1 MDNNPNNDTIKDILE
16 EYQTEIKNG
25 GKKKSCLVRALI
37 FIILLAVIF
46 FGFIYVQQY
55 LLDIEAEA
63 IVRAAQTATSLI
75 NEPSIKN
82 DPVSNE
88 AQPGVANPV
97 EQPTPSET
105 PTPDPAIV
113 RTATIAAQL
122 TSVAEFQKTV
132 TSAP

>member
-1 MDNNPNNDTIKDILE
+1 MNNNPYDKTIKEILE
-16 EYQTEIKNG
+16 EDQTETKNG
-25 GKKKSCLVRALI
+25 GKKKNCLVRVLI

-55 LLDIEAEA
+55 LLNLEAEA
-63 IVRAAQTATSLI
+63 IVRAVRTATALV
-75 NEPSIKN
+75 NEPLKNN
-82 DPVSNE
+82 DPVFNE
-88 AQPGVANPV
+88 AQPDTENPV
-97 EQPTPSET
+97 EQPT

-132 TSAP
+132 TSVP

>member
-1 MDNNPNNDTIKDILE
+1 MYNNPNDETIEEILE
-16 EYQTEIKNG
+16 EDQIEIKNG
-25 GKKKSCLVRALI
+25 GKKKGCLLRAII
-37 FIILLAVIF
+37 FIIMLAVIF

-63 IVRAAQTATSLI
+63 IVSAARTATALV
-75 NEPSIKN
+75 NEPSTKN
-82 DPVSNE
+82 DLISDE
-88 AQPGVANPV
+88 TQPDAASPV
-97 EQPTPSET
+97 EQPT

>member
-1 MDNNPNNDTIKDILE
+1 MYNNPNDETIKEILE
-16 EYQTEIKNG
+16 EDQIEIKNG
-25 GKKKSCLVRALI
+25 GKKKSCLLRAII
-37 FIILLAVIF
+37 FIIMLAVMF

-55 LLDIEAEA
+55 LLDMEAEA
-63 IVRAAQTATSLI
+63 IVSAARTATAVV
-75 NEPSIKN
+75 NEPSTKN
-82 DPVSNE
+82 DLISDE
-88 AQPGVANPV
+88 TQPDAASPV
-97 EQPTPSET
+97 EQPT

>member
-1 MDNNPNNDTIKDILE
+1 MYNNPNDETIKEILE
-16 EYQTEIKNG
+16 EDQIEIKNG
-25 GKKKSCLVRALI
+25 GKKKSCLLRAII
-37 FIILLAVIF
+37 FIIMLAVMF

-55 LLDIEAEA
+55 LLDMEAEA
-63 IVRAAQTATSLI
+63 IVSAARTATALV
-75 NEPSIKN
+75 NEPSTKN
-82 DPVSNE
+82 DLISDE
-88 AQPGVANPV
+88 TQLDAASPV
-97 EQPTPSET
+97 EQPT

>member
-1 MDNNPNNDTIKDILE
+1 MDNDPNNVTIKEILE
-16 EYQTEIKNG
+16 ENQTEIKNG
-25 GKKKSCLVRALI
+25 GKKKSCLVRAFI
-37 FIILLAVIF
+37 FIIMLAAIF

-55 LLDIEAEA
+55 LLDLEAEA
-63 IVRAAQTATSLI
+63 IVRAAQTATALV

-82 DPVSNE
+82 NASSDE
-88 AQPGVANPV
+88 GQPDDASPV
-97 EQPTPSET
+97 EQPIPTET

-113 RTATIAAQL
+113 HTATVAVQL

>member
-1 MDNNPNNDTIKDILE
+1 MYNNPNDETIKEILE
-16 EYQTEIKNG
+16 EDQIEIKNG
-25 GKKKSCLVRALI
+25 GKKKSCLLRAII
-37 FIILLAVIF
+37 FIIMLAVMF

-55 LLDIEAEA
+55 LLDMEAEA
-63 IVRAAQTATSLI
+63 IVSAARTATALV
-75 NEPSIKN
+75 NEPSTKKDLISDKT
-82 DPVSNE
+82 
-88 AQPGVANPV
+88 QPDTASPV
-97 EQPTPSET
+97 EQPTPTET

>member
-1 MDNNPNNDTIKDILE
+1 MKMKTLAI
-16 EYQTEIKNG
+16 
-25 GKKKSCLVRALI
+25 S
-37 FIILLAVIF
+37 IILLAVIF

-55 LLDIEAEA
+55 LLNLEAEA
-63 IVRAAQTATSLI
+63 IVSAIRTATALG

-82 DPVSNE
+82 DPVFGE
-88 AQPGVANPV
+88 AQPDTENPV
-97 EQPTPSET
+97 EQPT

-132 TSAP
+132 TSTP